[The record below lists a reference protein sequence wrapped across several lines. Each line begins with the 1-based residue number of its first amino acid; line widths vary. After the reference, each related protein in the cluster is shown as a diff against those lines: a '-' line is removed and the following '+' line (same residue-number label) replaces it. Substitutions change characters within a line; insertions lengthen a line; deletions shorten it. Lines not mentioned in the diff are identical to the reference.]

1 MSNLSK
7 VISLTDEEQKLLQ
20 NATELVPF
28 LKEYGTKIDK
38 DMHIPEEVIEKL
50 SSAGLFK
57 LRTPKKYGGFEV
69 SIRAM
74 IEIVSEVAK
83 GNGSVGWVIQNIN
96 GNNYSAS
103 QLLPSEVVDRIFREA
118 NEVKFCSVLLAI
130 KSVVNKVDGGYL
142 VEYGRWAFG
151 SGSKH
156 ATHALLNLKDAST
169 MQQDPKMQLAVVPM
183 DEIKIVDD
191 WHTMS
196 LKGSASNSLEM
207 NCVFIPNECVADED
221 FEQVNEAILQH
232 LKGEDRYKH
241 YLFLITS
248 LTTGIS
254 TILGLGRG
262 ALEYFIERA
271 PKKGIAMTIHK
282 SQAEVGHIQY
292 KVGLAAMKIE
302 SAHLQINRSIE
313 ILENHIRNNELL
325 DQEDFVRIQTDI
337 GYAAMLCSEAVE
349 MLMVESGGSA
359 ILNSNQLS
367 QIYRDI
373 RGAANHAFTTAS
385 TCLELYGR
393 VLLGLQPQHIV
404 TISSAHVVKDLLVK
418 QEHVY

>member
-7 VISLTDEEQKLLQ
+7 VISLTTEEKKLLH

-28 LKEYGTKIDK
+28 LEEYGAKIDK
-38 DMHIPEEVIEKL
+38 NMHIPEEVIEKL

-103 QLLPSEVVDRIFREA
+103 QLLPSKVVNKIFNQA
-118 NEVKFCSVLLAI
+118 NEVRFCSVLRAI
-130 KSVVNKVDGGYL
+130 KTEVKKVEGGYL

-156 ATHALLNLKDAST
+156 ATHALLNLKDASG
-169 MQQDPKMQLAVVPM
+169 MQQNPKMQLAVVPM
-183 DEIKIVDD
+183 DEIKIIDD

-207 NCVFIPNECVADED
+207 NYVFIPDEYVAYED
-221 FEQVNEAILQH
+221 AEQVDESMLQH
-232 LKGEDRYKH
+232 LKGEDRFKP

-254 TILGLGRG
+254 TILGLARG
-262 ALEYFIERA
+262 ALEHFVDKA
-271 PKKGIAMTIHK
+271 PNKGIAMTIHK

-302 SAHLQINRSIE
+302 SAHLHINRSVE
-313 ILENHIRNNELL
+313 ILETYEKNCELL
-325 DQEDFVRIQTDI
+325 DQQNFVRIQTDI
-337 GYAAMLCSEAVE
+337 GYAAMLCWEAVE
-349 MLMVESGGSA
+349 ILVVESGGSV
-359 ILNSNQLS
+359 ILDSNRLS
-367 QIYRDI
+367 QIFRDI
-373 RGAANHAFTTAS
+373 RGGANHAFTTTS
-385 TCLELYGR
+385 TCMELYGR
-393 VLLGLQPQHIV
+393 VLLGLSPQHIV
-404 TISSAHVVKDLLVK
+404 TLSSTHVIKDALQ
-418 QEHVY
+418 QERV

>member
-7 VISLTDEEQKLLQ
+7 VISLTNEEQKLLQ

-28 LKEYGTKIDK
+28 LKEYGTEIDK
-38 DMHIPEEVIEKL
+38 NMHIPEEVIEKL

-83 GNGSVGWVIQNIN
+83 GNGSVGWVIQNLN

-103 QLLPSEVVDRIFREA
+103 QLLPSNVVSKIFNQV
-118 NEVKFCSVLLAI
+118 NEVRFCSVLQAI
-130 KSVVNKVDGGYL
+130 KTVVRKVEGGYL

-156 ATHALLNLKDAST
+156 ATHALLNLKDASG

-183 DEIKIVDD
+183 DEIKIIDD

-207 NCVFIPNECVADED
+207 NDVFISDEFVAYED
-221 FEQVNEAILQH
+221 AEQVDESMLQH
-232 LKGEDRYKH
+232 LKGEDRFKP

-254 TILGLGRG
+254 TILGLARG
-262 ALEYFIERA
+262 ALEHFVEKA
-271 PKKGIAMTIHK
+271 PHKGIAMTIHK
-282 SQAEVGHIQY
+282 SQAEIGHIQY

-302 SAHLQINRSIE
+302 SAHLHIHRSVE
-313 ILENHIRNNELL
+313 ILETYEKNCELL
-325 DQEDFVRIQTDI
+325 DQQNFARVQTDI
-337 GYAAMLCSEAVE
+337 GYAAMLCWEAVE
-349 MLMVESGGSA
+349 MLVVESGGSV
-359 ILNSNQLS
+359 ILDSNRLS
-367 QIYRDI
+367 QIFRDI
-373 RGAANHAFTTAS
+373 RGGANHAFTTAS
-385 TCLELYGR
+385 TCMELYGR
-393 VLLGLQPQHIV
+393 VLLGLEPQHIV
-404 TISSAHVVKDLLVK
+404 TLSSTHVIRDTHKKELV
-418 QEHVY
+418 